1 VNQAEK
7 YENEINTNSQQARSA
22 RTARRNKT
30 KLHSENSVKCK
41 KPEQCKK
48 AARSTRQLKTSK
60 KGSETQWQSGKSTKK
75 KSGFVFNQIEDPGT
89 SLCCSAPPV
98 FLPRFCSSRFRRR
111 VDADGGV
118 GVAVGVELG
127 ESKTHCQDGLP
138 GRRT

>member
-98 FLPRFCSSRFRRR
+98 FTASFLFQPLSTASRCRWR
-111 VDADGGV
+111 G